1 MKPAMKLISTT
12 LLDEL
17 AVKAASSP
25 RRRVHHNLH
34 TSPADSLQRFV
45 IVAVRGSYVRPHRHW
60 TKSELVTVIRGR
72 FEMVLFDDGG
82 HVTGRHIIGEGTP
95 NIAYELPEG
104 TLHTLLP
111 LTDGAAFLE
120 VKEGPYDPATAAEFA
135 PWAPEEGSSGIPH
148 FQTWVSKAP
157 VGSRVPGLGA

>member
-1 MKPAMKLISTT
+1 MKLITTT

-17 AVKAASSP
+17 AAKAANNP
-25 RRRVHHNLH
+25 RRRAHYNLH
-34 TSPADSLQRFV
+34 ASQADTLQRFV
-45 IVAVRGSYVRPHRHW
+45 VVALRNSYVRPHRHR
-60 TKSELVTVIRGR
+60 TKSELVTVIRGQ
-72 FEMVLFDDGG
+72 FEMVLFDDVG
-82 HVTGRHIIGEGTP
+82 HVTDRHIIGEGTA

-135 PWAPEEGSSGIPH
+135 SWAPEEGSSSIAQ
-148 FQTWVSKAP
+148 FQSWVSKAP
-157 VGSRVPGLGA
+157 VGSRFPGMSS

>member
-1 MKPAMKLISTT
+1 MKLISTA

-17 AVKAASSP
+17 AAKAASSP
-25 RRRVHHNLH
+25 RRRAHHNLH
-34 TSPADSLQRFV
+34 TSPADPVQRFV
-45 IVAVRGSYVRPHRHW
+45 IVAWRDSYVRPHRHW
-60 TKSELVTVIRGR
+60 TKSELVTVIRGQ
-72 FEMVLFDDGG
+72 FEMVLFDDTG
-82 HVTGRHIIGEGTP
+82 HITSRHVVGEGTP

-135 PWAPEEGSSGIPH
+135 LWAPEEGSFGIAQ
-148 FQTWVSKAP
+148 FQNWVSTAP
-157 VGSRVPGLGA
+157 VGSRVPGLTS